1 MEWINK
7 RMINKIVSCLVML
20 FIWGL
25 CSFVIFY
32 PVFATQITLSDGEY
46 EMDVQLEGG
55 TGKATITSPAEV
67 TVKDGNV
74 VGLIEWS
81 SPNYDYM
88 IVKGEKYFPVNSQG
102 NSVFEIPI
110 DTLNSPIDII
120 ADTTAM
126 SSPHEVAYTLTFS
139 YDNPSGKD
147 KVKASG
153 SWVIPYSYVIGV
165 TIFIVG
171 LLAFLLYKKKSRVVA
186 AILILILFLTL
197 GCSFYVIYQ
206 KQEPVKNENVKE
218 HIDDSVEEK
227 GIPEIIGEHLLHME
241 SMKLDYATGFFV
253 DYYKDENNTIY
264 KLITIGEDRFLIVPD
279 IYSIYSDIPKEYVVL
294 ERPKQIYLVASP
306 VMDMMV
312 ALDMM
317 DGIQF
322 SGLDAKDWYIEKAR
336 ETMESGDLLYAGKY
350 SAPDYELILN
360 KGCDLAIENTMIYHT
375 PEVKEK
381 LESFGIPVIV
391 DRSSYETDPLG
402 RMEWVKLYGA
412 LMDCENRATE
422 VFEEQEKQYKEIA
435 TAVKRKERPTVAFFY
450 ISANG
455 DVKVRKSNDYM
466 AQMIETAGGEYIFSD
481 LKGEE
486 GSVSSTVNMQ
496 LEEFYAQA
504 VDADYI
510 IYNSTIEG
518 ELEDL
523 DDFIK
528 KSELLSRMKAVKDGH
543 VYCTSQNLYQ
553 SSMELGTIVSDIHKM
568 IEGESGMIY
577 LYPLN

>member
-7 RMINKIVSCLVML
+7 RMSNKIVSCLVML

-25 CSFVIFY
+25 CIAIIFY

-46 EMDVQLEGG
+46 KMDVQLEGG

-67 TVKDGNV
+67 TVKDGNI

-88 IVKGEKYFPVNSQG
+88 IVKGQKYFPVNSEG

-110 DTLNSPIDII
+110 DALNSPIDII

-153 SWVIPYSYVIGV
+153 SWVIPYGYVIGV

-171 LLAFLLYKKKSRVVA
+171 LMAFLLYKKKSRVVA

-206 KQEPVKNENVKE
+206 KEEPVKNENVKE
-218 HIDDSVEEK
+218 HTDDSVEEK
-227 GIPEIIGEHLLHME
+227 SIPEIIGKHLLHME

-253 DYYKDENNTIY
+253 DYYKDEKNMIY

-279 IYSIYSDIPKEYVVL
+279 IDSIYSDIPKEYVVL
-294 ERPKQIYLVASP
+294 ERPKQTYLVASS

-336 ETMESGDLLYAGKY
+336 ETMEAGDLLYAGKY

-412 LMDCENRATE
+412 LMDCENRASE
-422 VFEEQEKQYKEIA
+422 VFEEQAKQYREIA
-435 TAVKRKERPTVAFFY
+435 TAEKRKDRPTVAFFY

-518 ELEDL
+518 ELENL
-523 DDFIK
+523 DDFMK

-543 VYCTSQNLYQ
+543 VYCTSKNLYQ

-568 IEGESGMIY
+568 IEGESGMTY

>member
-7 RMINKIVSCLVML
+7 RMSNKIVSCLVML

-25 CSFVIFY
+25 YIAIIFY

-46 EMDVQLEGG
+46 MMDVQLEGG

-67 TVKDGNV
+67 TVKDGNI

-88 IVKGEKYFPVNSQG
+88 IVKGQKYFPVNSEG

-110 DTLNSPIDII
+110 DALNSPIDII

-153 SWVIPYSYVIGV
+153 SWVIPYGYVIGV

-171 LLAFLLYKKKSRVVA
+171 LMAFLLYKKKSRVVA
-186 AILILILFLTL
+186 AILILSLFLTL

-206 KQEPVKNENVKE
+206 KEEPVKNENVKE
-218 HIDDSVEEK
+218 HTDDSVEEK
-227 GIPEIIGEHLLHME
+227 SIPEIIGKHLLHME

-253 DYYKDENNTIY
+253 DYYKDEKNMIY

-279 IYSIYSDIPKEYVVL
+279 IDSIYSDIPKEYVVL
-294 ERPKQIYLVASP
+294 ERPKQTYLVASS

-336 ETMESGDLLYAGKY
+336 ETMEAGDLLYAGKY

-412 LMDCENRATE
+412 LMDCENRASE
-422 VFEEQEKQYKEIA
+422 VFEEQAKQYREIA
-435 TAVKRKERPTVAFFY
+435 TAEKRKDRPTVAFFY

-466 AQMIETAGGEYIFSD
+466 AQMIETAGGKYIFSD

-518 ELEDL
+518 ELENL
-523 DDFIK
+523 DDFMK

-543 VYCTSQNLYQ
+543 VYCTSKNLYQ

-568 IEGESGMIY
+568 IEGESGMTY